1 MGFSKTIYSLIGV
14 LVAVIMI
21 ATVAMP
27 AITSASTTTTTT
39 TVTELQDVEV
49 SNPIYYKPYSSIVKV
64 LNPDENTVHI
74 QQYVDGLEWTGY
86 TIYGNFTNIPIIVS
100 DTMVCNLYKKEGS
113 CFLTICGFNNSDNL
127 YGNDRLIGGTSEYRF
142 ELNSNG
148 IRFSYSDIETGNGSS
163 QTYKMPTWNYF
174 ISIPEYGGDYVAS
187 TSQEVVTIGSLNEIV
202 AGASRW
208 KSPNTPSFAYVYDG
222 EQTQYGDYALGISSV
237 QTDAGVE
244 VSLKAS
250 YDDTEVLVLVP
261 TTIEVEVTQTITVQT
276 EYGPLLN
283 VVLLM
288 LFIVPVT
295 AVAAML
301 YTRRD

>member
-1 MGFSKTIYSLIGV
+1 MSLSKTIYSLVGV

-39 TVTELQDVEV
+39 TTTEIQDVEV
-49 SNPIYYKPYSSIVKV
+49 SDPIYYKPYFSMVKV
-64 LNPDENTVHI
+64 SSPDENTVHI
-74 QQYVDGLEWTGY
+74 KQYVDGLEWTGY
-86 TIYGNFTNIPIIVS
+86 TIYGNNFTNIPIIVS
-100 DTMVCNLYKKEGS
+100 DTVVCSIYKKEGS
-113 CFLTICGFNNSDNL
+113 CFITYCGINIFDTPQ
-127 YGNDRLIGGTSEYRF
+127 GIETRMGTLEHSF

-148 IRFSYSDIETGNGSS
+148 ITISNPSGSS
-163 QTYKMPTWNYF
+163 SYKTPTWNYF

-187 TSQEVVTIGSLNEIV
+187 TSQEVVALGSLNEIV

-208 KSPNTPSFAYVYDG
+208 KSNTISFAYVYNG
-222 EQTQYGDYALGISSV
+222 EQTQYGDYSLVINSV
-237 QTDAGVE
+237 QTDAGVD

-250 YDDTEVLVLVP
+250 YGDTDVLILVP
-261 TTIEVEVTQTITVQT
+261 TTTEVNVTQTITVQT
-276 EYGPLLN
+276 EYGPILN

-288 LFIVPVT
+288 LLIVPVA